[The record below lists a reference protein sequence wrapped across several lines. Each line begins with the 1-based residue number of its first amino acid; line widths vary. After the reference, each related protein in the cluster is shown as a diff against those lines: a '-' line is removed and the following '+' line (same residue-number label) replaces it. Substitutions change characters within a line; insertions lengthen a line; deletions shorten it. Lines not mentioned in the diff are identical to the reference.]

1 MQTTLTDI
9 NAINVRAP
17 FSSLFPMGSDT
28 LDSIKTDMASNG
40 FDDVFPIIVWKE
52 ENTIV
57 DGHTRYTAAM
67 AMELS
72 EVPVLF
78 KSFENE
84 DDALLYSFHVQ
95 RNRRNLADEDIIHCL
110 EVLDKLSESTQTR
123 DGEEGESLTR
133 KELSKIRAKEL
144 GTSASKIEKAQKVL
158 EHGDE
163 ELKES
168 VNSGEKSINKAFQEM
183 QEMRRE
189 SGELKG
195 KATTGLASAGRYTKA
210 LGKLIEEINRIKE
223 DGWEELSPEK
233 ILMDLDSVK
242 AMVD

>member
-9 NAINVRAP
+9 NELNVRAP
-17 FSSLFPMGSDT
+17 FSSLFPMGRDT
-28 LDSIKTDMASNG
+28 LDSIKTNMEANG
-40 FDDVFPIIVWKE
+40 FDDVFPIIVWE
-52 ENTIV
+52 EKNIIV

-67 AMELS
+67 AMELP

-84 DDALLYSFHVQ
+84 DDALLYSFHIQ
-95 RNRRNLADEDIIHCL
+95 RNRRNLADEDIIRCL
-110 EVLDKLSESTQTR
+110 EVLDKLSASSPT
-123 DGEEGESLTR
+123 GGGPEGESLTR

-163 ELKES
+163 KLKES

-233 ILMDLDSVK
+233 VLMDLDSLK
-242 AMVD
+242 EMID

>member
-9 NAINVRAP
+9 NELNVKEP

-28 LDSIKTDMASNG
+28 LDSIKTNMESNG

-52 ENTIV
+52 KNIIV
-57 DGHTRYTAAM
+57 DGHTRYTAAL
-67 AMELS
+67 AIELP

-95 RNRRNLADEDIIHCL
+95 RNRRNLADEDIIRCL
-110 EVLDKLSESTQTR
+110 EVLDKLSDA
-123 DGEEGESLTR
+123 DGAEGESLTK
-133 KELSKIRAKEL
+133 KELSKLRAKEL

-183 QEMRRE
+183 QEIRRE

-242 AMVD
+242 EMIE